1 MKIVLFFVL
10 RLAQKF
16 QYQLKKT
23 QKVSLRDIQTG
34 IFERFLC
41 DYTRAL
47 FLLAY
52 AIIIKTKK
60 IKVITTVKK
69 NTVINRTI
77 KNKMINKIKGI
88 KKK

>member
-1 MKIVLFFVL
+1 M
-10 RLAQKF
+10 
-16 QYQLKKT
+16 
-23 QKVSLRDIQTG
+23 
-34 IFERFLC
+34 
-41 DYTRAL
+41 
-47 FLLAY
+47 LAY
-52 AIIIKTKK
+52 AITIKTKK